1 MTEPSSWRAVLRRKP
16 HGLRLTV
23 ILPLIKLERRP
34 VS

>member
-1 MTEPSSWRAVLRRKP
+1 VLRRKP

-23 ILPLIKLERRP
+23 ILPLIRPERRP